1 MCGPKEERQEAWSG
15 VEMPKVKDGKRTSRK
30 KSYRKLMQSIMG
42 ATATDEEKKREFQI
56 QIQSREGGGSFSK
69 LQQI

>member
-1 MCGPKEERQEAWSG
+1 
-15 VEMPKVKDGKRTSRK
+15 MPKVKDGKRTSRK